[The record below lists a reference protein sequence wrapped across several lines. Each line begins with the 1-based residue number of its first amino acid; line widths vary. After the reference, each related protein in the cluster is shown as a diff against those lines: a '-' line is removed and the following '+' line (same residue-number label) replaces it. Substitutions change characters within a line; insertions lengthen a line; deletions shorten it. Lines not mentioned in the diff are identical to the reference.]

1 MIAVIDVCG
10 NNLSSIGNALAR
22 LGFEYKLTHNPRD
35 IEQASHV
42 IIPGVGSAKIGMQ
55 ALIKYDLIE
64 VIKQIRQPLLGIC
77 LGMQLLLDYSEEG
90 DIACLGLIPGVARRL
105 QALENYP
112 VPHMGWNKLLWS
124 RETALNK
131 GLSDEAYVYFVHSY
145 ALVGAPGAQY
155 ELAGCQYSGRFSAI
169 IQQDNRYGMQ
179 FHPEKSAE
187 TGISLLSNFL
197 QLESLL

>member
-10 NNLSSIGNALAR
+10 NNLSSIGNALSR
-22 LGFEYKLTHNPRD
+22 LGFEYKLTHEPRD

-55 ALIKYDLIE
+55 ALVKYDLVE

-90 DIACLGLIPGVARRL
+90 DVSCLGLIPGVARRL
-105 QALENYP
+105 PSLTNYP

-124 RETALNK
+124 KETSLNRC
-131 GLSDEAYVYFVHSY
+131 LPDDTYVYFVHSY
-145 ALVGAPGAQY
+145 ALISNAQH
-155 ELAGCQYSGRFSAI
+155 ELASCQYSDRFSAI

-187 TGISLLSNFL
+187 TGISLLNNFL
-197 QLESLL
+197 QLESSL